1 MATRPVPKL
10 SGLIKSGAV
19 VPASEE
25 AAAGAPNFDFL
36 NEPNSAS
43 TEAQDASETRTEA
56 SVTPLPS
63 SASRVEEKSAAASA
77 NPAREIRKI
86 PLSKLKIHPFNSR
99 VVRPQERIEEVRD
112 MLTAENKQREPITVV
127 PGRRKEDLGHFYILS
142 GQTRYHSANLAG
154 WPELE
159 AQINPD
165 IDPDDHVAFWA
176 ASIEHNTSIRESDWD
191 VAVQAKRLMDEGV
204 SQELILKAARRDA
217 RGLRRLLSMIEL
229 PETVQAVVRENSMKL
244 TAPFCEILR
253 SGVDELGE
261 EFIAELAT
269 VVVRDDMSQRA
280 LADKIERDIRR
291 KAKASASGTKRATRE
306 FMLPVNVAGLDKKAG
321 DFKVLQ
327 SRKEGNRVVTLT
339 ADLPEKFAEILKAD
353 IAASIAK
360 FSGETSGA

>member
-1 MATRPVPKL
+1 MARAVPKL
-10 SGLIKSGAV
+10 SGLIKTGAV

-25 AAAGAPNFDFL
+25 AAAGAPDFSFL
-36 NEPNSAS
+36 DEPRTNEAQSDSARADSPAPAPAAS
-43 TEAQDASETRTEA
+43 T
-56 SVTPLPS
+56 PS
-63 SASRVEEKSAAASA
+63 PAPFVGGKAAA
-77 NPAREIRKI
+77 PAREIRKI

-204 SQELILKAARRDA
+204 TQEMVLKAARRDA
-217 RGLRRLLSMIEL
+217 RGLRRLLAMMDL
-229 PETVQAVVRENSMKL
+229 PESVQAIVRDNSHKL
-244 TAPFCEILR
+244 TGHFCEALKA
-253 SGVDELGE
+253 GLAELGE
-261 EFIAELAT
+261 AAVVEIAK
-269 VVVRDDMSQRA
+269 VVIQEDLSHKA
-280 LADKIERDIRR
+280 LTDKIERDIRR

-306 FMLPVNVAGLDKKAG
+306 FRMPIKVDGQDKKAG
-321 DFKVLQ
+321 EMSVLQ
-327 SRKEGNRVVTLT
+327 STKDGNRIVNLT
-339 ADLPEKFAEILKAD
+339 ADLPEKYAEILKAD

-360 FSGETSGA
+360 FSEEAAGA